1 MGEVEKVGCHWDR
14 RGQTLE
20 EVRTIMDGEQR
31 DKDDDLLRTDRKTRS
46 ELRNTH
52 LEAGREQAQ
61 RDNARAKKR
70 NAAGPQSTRQNSN
83 ADEAEQP
90 TRWGADEAAMKAQ
103 ARSRYKGSDDSF
115 EQDWP
120 SIHEQLVNDDMYKS
134 VAHIRRRL

>member
-1 MGEVEKVGCHWDR
+1 MEN
-14 RGQTLE
+14 
-20 EVRTIMDGEQR
+20 EQR
-31 DKDDDLLRTDRKTRS
+31 PEEAQLLHTERKARG

-61 RDNARAKKR
+61 RDNIEAKKR
-70 NAAGPQSTRQNSN
+70 NAAEPQSTRQNSN

-120 SIHEQLVNDDMYKS
+120 SILEQLVNDDMYKS